1 MGSGPKHLFGL
12 PQNLNKDQRAFNA
25 EDDYEQRFPEDPT
38 FRETG
43 PNARVWRTYLAES
56 AVFDDN
62 MIGEAR
68 DGLDSMLV
76 FAGLFSAVVTSF
88 LIEASQNLQADYTQ
102 LSATLL
108 YELVSNSGGSSLSPP
123 NPASEFVPGARDVWI
138 NGLWAISLT
147 FSLVVALASVLIKQW
162 LRRYLTFRSGTPA
175 ERSHL
180 RQYRFMGFETWKVS
194 TIVGSLPVIMH
205 LSLGLFLIGL
215 VLFFIPLHFA
225 LSCVIGGITL
235 AVYVLYFAS
244 NILPIFFPRCPYR
257 TPFSAFFLFLGSSFR
272 HFVALGFRIK
282 FLNARSDTDAIANDL
297 QPSLDD
303 LESSA
308 VQVEVEDVVH
318 PLSVH
323 ALYWLFSTS
332 TSPSVHSIVLQAI
345 GGLPAHNKVREAV
358 QSLFNFERDCQPTL
372 KHLIFSCTSDSDLY
386 TRVPIPHLESV
397 LERFCRTLLF
407 FPVDYGQ
414 LFGPFGYLK
423 YESRP
428 NDPESV
434 LRKATFLTVQTE
446 YPDGQDYLNFM
457 VNNRSAKH
465 HFFVWEAFWKN
476 ASGYARGY
484 EYSTKDILSYY
495 HDLICQEQTF
505 EAFDPSL
512 NEVPFMDAFAK
523 LQVSQDY
530 TPLLHSLML
539 GMLTEPNLHPRLPPN
554 NRFIEAMLQFLLHHV
569 WDDLPESEF
578 RKHLCNL
585 IDCFDTVDADRIF
598 HEDESCDFSMSSF
611 IINLCEKWMS
621 RPDYQPSALDQLLAE
636 KVKIYWEAKLVGPSE
651 RRILR
656 RAIASGN
663 TFGDFAVLMIGVFDA
678 LRNGSVEAHR
688 SPIDDNYLVLLF
700 DYYKNH
706 PPADTIPDLVG
717 AFVTQLEYWQETD
730 SPEQAKCVKH
740 LFEPQNSRYAII
752 LLILESDRQGFRKE
766 LSIPYIFVGLCPQR
780 QLLCELRDWMELVA
794 KFLDATHEEDKGRL
808 KEEIGMD
815 PLLSSDQHSKLIKDF
830 IYLLDN
836 RLARTPVLPDL
847 ELVQWRPQIAE
858 HARTIPGSSA
868 PQEHQDVADTRPSSP
883 PRTATLLWRKGRDMV
898 QRVGKQNLEKSPP
911 NIDGL
916 PV

>member
-1 MGSGPKHLFGL
+1 
-12 PQNLNKDQRAFNA
+12 
-25 EDDYEQRFPEDPT
+25 
-38 FRETG
+38 
-43 PNARVWRTYLAES
+43 
-56 AVFDDN
+56 
-62 MIGEAR
+62 
-68 DGLDSMLV
+68 ML
-76 FAGLFSAVVTSF
+76 AGLFSAVVTSF
-88 LIEASQNLQADYTQ
+88 LLEAAQNLQADYTQ

-108 YELVSNSGGSSLSPP
+108 YELVSNSGGSGLSPP

-225 LSCVIGGITL
+225 LSCVIGGITF

-244 NILPIFFPRCPYR
+244 NVLPIFFPRCPYR

-272 HFVALGFRIK
+272 HFVALGSRIK
-282 FLNARSDTDAIANDL
+282 FLNAHSDTDAIANDL

-323 ALYWLFSTS
+323 ALHWLFSTS

-345 GGLPAHNKVREAV
+345 GGLPARDKVREAV
-358 QSLFNFERDCQPTL
+358 QSLFNFERDCEPTL
-372 KHLIFSCTSDSDLY
+372 KDLIWSC
-386 TRVPIPHLESV
+386 IK
-397 LERFCRTLLF
+397 TLLF
-407 FPVDYGQ
+407 FPADYGQ
-414 LFGPFGYLK
+414 LFGSSVHLK

-446 YPDGQDYLNFM
+446 YPNGQDYLNFI

-465 HFFVWEAFWKN
+465 HFFVWEAFSKN
-476 ASGYARGY
+476 ASR
-484 EYSTKDILSYY
+484 
-495 HDLICQEQTF
+495 
-505 EAFDPSL
+505 
-512 NEVPFMDAFAK
+512 
-523 LQVSQDY
+523 
-530 TPLLHSLML
+530 
-539 GMLTEPNLHPRLPPN
+539 
-554 NRFIEAMLQFLLHHV
+554 
-569 WDDLPESEF
+569 
-578 RKHLCNL
+578 
-585 IDCFDTVDADRIF
+585 
-598 HEDESCDFSMSSF
+598 DESCDFSMSSF
-611 IINLCEKWMS
+611 IINLCEKWKS
-621 RPDYQPSALDQLLAE
+621 RGNDQSSALGGLLVE
-636 KVKIYWEAKLVGPSE
+636 RVKTYWGAKLVGPSE
-651 RRILR
+651 SRILR
-656 RAIASGN
+656 RAITSGK
-663 TFGDFAVLMIGVFDA
+663 TFGHFAVFMIGVLDPP
-678 LRNGSVEAHR
+678 RHGSVEAHR

-706 PPADTIPDLVG
+706 PPDNIIPDLVS

-740 LFEPQNSRYAII
+740 LFEPQNKSHGQELR
-752 LLILESDRQGFRKE
+752 EE
-766 LSIPYIFVGLCPQR
+766 LSIAYIFVGLCPQH

-794 KFLDATHEEDKGRL
+794 NFLDATHEEDKERL

-830 IYLLDN
+830 IYWFDN
-836 RLARTPVLPDL
+836 RLARTPESDKLDEQQVLPTL
-847 ELVQWRPQIAE
+847 ELVQRRPQIAE
-858 HARTIPGSSA
+858 HARTVPGSSA
-868 PQEHQDVADTRPSSP
+868 PQERQDVADTQPASP
-883 PRTATLLWRKGRDMV
+883 PRTATLLWKRARDAV
-898 QRVGKQNLEKSPP
+898 RGVGKQDPEKSPL
-911 NIDGL
+911 NSDSL